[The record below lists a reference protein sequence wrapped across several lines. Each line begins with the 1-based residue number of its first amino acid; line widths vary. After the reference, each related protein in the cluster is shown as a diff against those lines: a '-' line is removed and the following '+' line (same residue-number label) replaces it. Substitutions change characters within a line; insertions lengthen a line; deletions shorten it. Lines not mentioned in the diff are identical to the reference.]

1 MRNIKILLLFLISFS
16 YGQINHPLCIKIYN
30 NSLRIHKEDFEK
42 KIQIEKIC
50 KDIEIDYAIVNNSD
64 KDYAIVIDKSK
75 FMLYGGDIKKFISP
89 DIDVLKK
96 QIFQP
101 AILIKSN
108 NELTNT
114 GFTDEGYYFN
124 NLANIRDVVNNY
136 IVIIKADSEYR
147 IKSKISLPLNNN
159 NIKEGTYSQQIF
171 LSMVY
176 EGLTEAKLSLIL
188 KQDSS
193 IIEKNLNRRV
203 KSRLKKKELYFMMG

>member
-1 MRNIKILLLFLISFS
+1 
-16 YGQINHPLCIKIYN
+16 
-30 NSLRIHKEDFEK
+30 
-42 KIQIEKIC
+42 
-50 KDIEIDYAIVNNSD
+50 
-64 KDYAIVIDKSK
+64 
-75 FMLYGGDIKKFISP
+75 MLYGGDLKKFISP

-203 KSRLKKKELYFMMG
+203 KSRLKKKGIVFYDGIINSNDVVVSVK